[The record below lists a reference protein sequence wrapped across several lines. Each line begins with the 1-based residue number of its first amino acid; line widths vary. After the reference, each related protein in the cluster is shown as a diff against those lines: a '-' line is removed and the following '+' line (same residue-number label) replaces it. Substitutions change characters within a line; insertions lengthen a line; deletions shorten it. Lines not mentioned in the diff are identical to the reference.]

1 MKPEILRDI
10 YEKEGITSSDLQESF
25 TQLENAIYRLALV
38 RVSNIVPKSQ
48 TILPISEEPYL
59 TKNYNG
65 ANKFINSLSDMLL
78 QSGVIPMLTDFSEE
92 GIKQYAEKQEQILEE
107 YSPYTSDYN
116 STLLFSINGIV
127 PDDINNTFSNKT
139 CAIIEPLMN
148 QINKGKCVSLIP
160 TDTAFKGKMTLSPDA
175 IVLIKKDRYDSL
187 SPEEKERL
195 KSLNLTVEMFEG
207 ETKKA
212 IEAKLE
218 ENGYTVEDLSLSAE
232 KDHNISRETRKAIDD
247 IAEKK
252 DIAKARY
259 FNILDRKTSDVDK
272 LDTVKDEASS
282 ILKVKEYYQ
291 DIFYTYL
298 LNNLPIDE
306 FEGEKGEILSAEEL
320 KKDLMIYKD
329 AKVYTDILCSGIK
342 KVGLDKY
349 KDIVTIYNKRLES
362 LRALGKLPTP
372 QQIVDS
378 IEQKRPIDLVSMLEN
393 EVDISK

>member
-320 KKDLMIYKD
+320 KKDLMTYKD

>member
-148 QINKGKCVSLIP
+148 QINKGNCVSLIP

>member
-306 FEGEKGEILSAEEL
+306 FEGKKGEILSAEEL
-320 KKDLMIYKD
+320 KKDLMTYKD

>member
-148 QINKGKCVSLIP
+148 QINKGKCV
-160 TDTAFKGKMTLSPDA
+160 
-175 IVLIKKDRYDSL
+175 
-187 SPEEKERL
+187 
-195 KSLNLTVEMFEG
+195 
-207 ETKKA
+207 
-212 IEAKLE
+212 
-218 ENGYTVEDLSLSAE
+218 
-232 KDHNISRETRKAIDD
+232 
-247 IAEKK
+247 
-252 DIAKARY
+252 
-259 FNILDRKTSDVDK
+259 
-272 LDTVKDEASS
+272 
-282 ILKVKEYYQ
+282 
-291 DIFYTYL
+291 
-298 LNNLPIDE
+298 
-306 FEGEKGEILSAEEL
+306 
-320 KKDLMIYKD
+320 
-329 AKVYTDILCSGIK
+329 
-342 KVGLDKY
+342 
-349 KDIVTIYNKRLES
+349 
-362 LRALGKLPTP
+362 
-372 QQIVDS
+372 
-378 IEQKRPIDLVSMLEN
+378 
-393 EVDISK
+393 

>member
-160 TDTAFKGKMTLSPDA
+160 TDTAFKGEMTLSPDA
-175 IVLIKKDRYDSL
+175 IVLIKKDRYDGL
-187 SPEEKERL
+187 APEEKERL
-195 KSLNLTVEMFEG
+195 KSLNLTVEIFEG
-207 ETKKA
+207 EIKKA
-212 IEAKLE
+212 IETKLE
-218 ENGYTVEDLSLSAE
+218 ENGYIVEDLSLSAE

-259 FNILDRKTSDVDK
+259 FNILNRKTSDVDK
-272 LDTVKDEASS
+272 LDSVKDEASS

-320 KKDLMIYKD
+320 KKDLMTYKD

>member
-272 LDTVKDEASS
+272 LDSVKDEASS

-306 FEGEKGEILSAEEL
+306 FEGKKGEILSAEEL
-320 KKDLMIYKD
+320 KKDLMTYKD